1 MSYGGRMNS
10 EKISSHGGAMRCEER
25 ATSELTLCRCGAERP
40 KFPELCVRVDTKTCD
55 TLRNLNNKL
64 LPQTGLDLVY
74 VQCSGKTQASW
85 ESQKLSALHSC
96 DQDGCVGESCEL
108 EPPSGIPPGIIPPTA
123 ASFPSHNRSSP
134 KIFIT
139 YPSLAFTACT
149 WPVALALPPVAS
161 YPFPPSAALG
171 PISISSSSSSSS
183 SSPSQPVV
191 SYVASASAVS
201 RPDAQSDVCSV
212 HDSCRYSDAAPFAPA
227 PPAPAPACVRLSSC
241 APPQSSSITPLP
253 SNPTPS
259 PTSTLF
265 SPTRRVLSKEAS
277 SSESRREN
285 TTSFSWPRAGLAK
298 RDNGLSLQASS
309 QPLFGFILK
318 NRLTSRIQK
327 DAMWRGRQTQLLRI
341 LATILALMTTSAVA
355 YELKPTT
362 TLSKVTL
369 AGLTASLPCELPLP
383 VDRPTLIL
391 WYKDQATKPFY
402 SYDARETAA
411 GHHKVHDKSELG
423 TRSHFRLE
431 TFPHNFKTRLGF
443 LDVKKVT
450 LADSGNYTC
459 RVDFMTS
466 QTMMSLL
473 QLTVHEE
480 IRDLEVFDAYGTM
493 IGKVVGPYKLLS
505 RVMLS
510 CRAYGGHPPPVVR
523 WMDGDRVLETSSA
536 QHYSAQSPSERGEA
550 VRVVD
555 VTLHLPGLQRDD
567 NGRDI
572 KCVASNTNLT
582 QEKVRVVT
590 IDMYLP
596 PLEVTVDG
604 LDAPLRAGIEAI
616 LMCRSVGSLPTAT
629 LSWRLHGSSSLMP
642 LPAQS
647 SLDQNTT
654 IGRGRLLPTPRD
666 NGRALTCTASNPK
679 VKEYF
684 LNSTHTLQVLFAPE
698 VSVRLAPALDPD
710 NIWEKADVYF
720 ECVIQANPQETKVV
734 WLHEGQELRGDS
746 ENGLLADRVLVQ
758 GQNLVLQKVTRHAQG
773 RYQCRVT
780 NTIDTVTSSATILNV
795 MFAPECKKPRN
806 ETVSV
811 TPNEEVKLNCLVE
824 ANPPDVTFVWK
835 INSSRGVKE
844 LESSSYSSRS
854 RSSTLVYRPS
864 THAHGTDHYGV
875 VFCLGSNKAGK
886 QRLPCMFIISPA
898 GPPEKPKSCT
908 FVNQSPT
915 SLAMTCQPGHD
926 GGLDQ
931 HFIATV
937 EDAATRRVVANVTSA
952 SPDLTV
958 EGLAPG
964 RDYLVKVTAVNQK
977 GRSSP
982 FTLEGF
988 ALKVA
993 ENKINNSG
1001 AGESSSLLVVFV
1013 AVIVGFVFILSIL
1026 ALATRARLRH
1036 RRGHPE
1042 VKIDK
1047 NKLST
1052 GDEAPLSPSTNAS
1065 LDEIGDGEMLHTP
1078 ESHTGPLET
1087 LEITAQTP
1095 ESPVSCSSRTYVP
1108 VPTGSSTLPRP
1119 HSQMN
1124 PRPQPLHSVDLP
1136 HVTSNNHKYY
1146 TLKINC
1152 TRQNNESFV

>member
-1 MSYGGRMNS
+1 
-10 EKISSHGGAMRCEER
+10 
-25 ATSELTLCRCGAERP
+25 
-40 KFPELCVRVDTKTCD
+40 
-55 TLRNLNNKL
+55 
-64 LPQTGLDLVY
+64 
-74 VQCSGKTQASW
+74 
-85 ESQKLSALHSC
+85 
-96 DQDGCVGESCEL
+96 
-108 EPPSGIPPGIIPPTA
+108 
-123 ASFPSHNRSSP
+123 
-134 KIFIT
+134 
-139 YPSLAFTACT
+139 
-149 WPVALALPPVAS
+149 
-161 YPFPPSAALG
+161 
-171 PISISSSSSSSS
+171 
-183 SSPSQPVV
+183 
-191 SYVASASAVS
+191 
-201 RPDAQSDVCSV
+201 
-212 HDSCRYSDAAPFAPA
+212 
-227 PPAPAPACVRLSSC
+227 
-241 APPQSSSITPLP
+241 
-253 SNPTPS
+253 
-259 PTSTLF
+259 
-265 SPTRRVLSKEAS
+265 
-277 SSESRREN
+277 
-285 TTSFSWPRAGLAK
+285 
-298 RDNGLSLQASS
+298 
-309 QPLFGFILK
+309 
-318 NRLTSRIQK
+318 
-327 DAMWRGRQTQLLRI
+327 
-341 LATILALMTTSAVA
+341 
-355 YELKPTT
+355 
-362 TLSKVTL
+362 
-369 AGLTASLPCELPLP
+369 
-383 VDRPTLIL
+383 
-391 WYKDQATKPFY
+391 
-402 SYDARETAA
+402 
-411 GHHKVHDKSELG
+411 
-423 TRSHFRLE
+423 
-431 TFPHNFKTRLGF
+431 
-443 LDVKKVT
+443 
-450 LADSGNYTC
+450 
-459 RVDFMTS
+459 MTS

-480 IRDLEVFDAYGTM
+480 IQDLEVFDAYGTM

-523 WMDGDRVLETSSA
+523 WMDGDRILETSSA

-555 VTLHLPGLQRDD
+555 VTLHLPGLQRKD

-679 VKEYF
+679 VKEYS

-720 ECVIQANPQETKVV
+720 ECVIQANPKETRVI
-734 WLHEGQELRGDS
+734 WLHEGRELRGDS
-746 ENGLLADRVLVQ
+746 DDAMMADHVLVQ
-758 GQNLVLQKVTRHAQG
+758 GQNLVLQRVTRHAQG

-780 NTIDTVTSSATILNV
+780 NTIDTVTSSATTLNV

-844 LESSSYSSRS
+844 LDSSSYSSRS

-886 QRLPCMFIISPA
+886 QRLPCMFVISPAA

-908 FVNQSPT
+908 LVNQSPT
-915 SLAMTCQPGHD
+915 SLVVTCQPGHD

-937 EDAATRRVVANVTSA
+937 EDAATRRVVANVTST

-993 ENKINNSG
+993 ENKINNSSS
-1001 AGESSSLLVVFV
+1001 GESSSLLVMFI
-1013 AVIVGFVFILSIL
+1013 AVVVGFVFILTIL

-1042 VKIDK
+1042 VNVDK

-1119 HSQMN
+1119 QSQMN

>member
-1 MSYGGRMNS
+1 MRGTLEERDSHREPDEAEDFLYGFGGDCDWGLTRVIRLIEPGGR
-10 EKISSHGGAMRCEER
+10 
-25 ATSELTLCRCGAERP
+25 TDCR
-40 KFPELCVRVDTKTCD
+40 
-55 TLRNLNNKL
+55 
-64 LPQTGLDLVY
+64 
-74 VQCSGKTQASW
+74 S
-85 ESQKLSALHSC
+85 
-96 DQDGCVGESCEL
+96 
-108 EPPSGIPPGIIPPTA
+108 
-123 ASFPSHNRSSP
+123 
-134 KIFIT
+134 
-139 YPSLAFTACT
+139 
-149 WPVALALPPVAS
+149 
-161 YPFPPSAALG
+161 
-171 PISISSSSSSSS
+171 
-183 SSPSQPVV
+183 
-191 SYVASASAVS
+191 
-201 RPDAQSDVCSV
+201 
-212 HDSCRYSDAAPFAPA
+212 
-227 PPAPAPACVRLSSC
+227 
-241 APPQSSSITPLP
+241 
-253 SNPTPS
+253 
-259 PTSTLF
+259 
-265 SPTRRVLSKEAS
+265 
-277 SSESRREN
+277 
-285 TTSFSWPRAGLAK
+285 GLA
-298 RDNGLSLQASS
+298 
-309 QPLFGFILK
+309 
-318 NRLTSRIQK
+318 
-327 DAMWRGRQTQLLRI
+327 
-341 LATILALMTTSAVA
+341 
-355 YELKPTT
+355 
-362 TLSKVTL
+362 
-369 AGLTASLPCELPLP
+369 
-383 VDRPTLIL
+383 
-391 WYKDQATKPFY
+391 
-402 SYDARETAA
+402 
-411 GHHKVHDKSELG
+411 
-423 TRSHFRLE
+423 
-431 TFPHNFKTRLGF
+431 
-443 LDVKKVT
+443 
-450 LADSGNYTC
+450 
-459 RVDFMTS
+459 
-466 QTMMSLL
+466 
-473 QLTVHEE
+473 
-480 IRDLEVFDAYGTM
+480 
-493 IGKVVGPYKLLS
+493 
-505 RVMLS
+505 
-510 CRAYGGHPPPVVR
+510 GHPPPVVR
-523 WMDGDRVLETSSA
+523 WMDGDRILETSSA

-555 VTLHLPGLQRDD
+555 VTLHLPGLQRKD

-679 VKEYF
+679 VKEYS
-684 LNSTHTLQVLFAPE
+684 LNSTHTLQVLFDSFILGTGKAGEISGVKETRQTSESRPSQQETRANFFALLDNSRKSSPIPDYHAERMACKEEIADLMDQGNIEGILAPE

-720 ECVIQANPQETKVV
+720 ECVIQANPKETRVI
-734 WLHEGQELRGDS
+734 WLHEGRELRGDS
-746 ENGLLADRVLVQ
+746 DDAMMADHVLVQ
-758 GQNLVLQKVTRHAQG
+758 GQNLVLQRVTRHAQG

-780 NTIDTVTSSATILNV
+780 NTIDTVTSSATTLNV

-844 LESSSYSSRS
+844 LDSSSYSSRS

-886 QRLPCMFIISPA
+886 QRLPCMFVISPA

-908 FVNQSPT
+908 LVNQSPT
-915 SLAMTCQPGHD
+915 SLVVTCQPGHD

-937 EDAATRRVVANVTSA
+937 EDAATRRVVANVTST

-993 ENKINNSG
+993 ENKINNSSS
-1001 AGESSSLLVVFV
+1001 GESSSLLVMFI
-1013 AVIVGFVFILSIL
+1013 AVVVGFVFILTIL

-1042 VKIDK
+1042 VNVDK

-1119 HSQMN
+1119 QSQMN